1 MYDKP
6 SGLGAH
12 EARAVTIQ
20 AISDGKPSGPA
31 RVRVLAGWSVRHW
44 AVVVVAALVAALAL
58 GLPTDVVPNPLY
70 TRMTPVQWWN
80 YPVLVASSLLIG
92 LTAATYVRSR
102 AVDLRGGR
110 RMTGG
115 GLLSL
120 FAIGCP
126 VCNKLVVLAL
136 GMGGAL
142 RLFAPIQPLLA
153 VASLGLVAW
162 ALWVRLGGAAACPLP
177 SALRRPGG

>member
-1 MYDKP
+1 MTIQATATGQP
-6 SGLGAH
+6 SGL
-12 EARAVTIQ
+12 ARIRT
-20 AISDGKPSGPA
+20 
-31 RVRVLAGWSVRHW
+31 LAGWSARHW
-44 AVVVVAALVAALAL
+44 AVALVAAVAAVLAL

-80 YPVLVASSLLIG
+80 YPILVVSSLLIG
-92 LTAATYVRSR
+92 FTAGTYVRGP
-102 AVDLRGGR
+102 AADLRGGR

-136 GMGGAL
+136 GMSGAL
-142 RLFAPIQPLLA
+142 RLFAPVQPLLG
-153 VASLGLVAW
+153 VVSVGLVAW
-162 ALWVRLGGAAACPLP
+162 ALWARLGVAVACPLP
-177 SALRRPGG
+177 EAGQRPSG

>member
-1 MYDKP
+1 M
-6 SGLGAH
+6 
-12 EARAVTIQ
+12 EAVTIQ
-20 AISDGKPSGPA
+20 ASRTERPSGIA
-31 RVRVLAGWSVRHW
+31 RVRALADWSARQW
-44 AVVVVAALVAALAL
+44 AVAVMAAVAAALAL

-80 YPVLVASSLLIG
+80 YPILVVSSLLIG
-92 LTAATYVRSR
+92 LVAGTYVRNR
-102 AVDLRGGR
+102 GTDLRGGR

-126 VCNKLVVLAL
+126 VCNKLIVLAL
-136 GMGGAL
+136 GVSGAL
-142 RLFAPIQPLLA
+142 RLFAPIQPLLG

-162 ALWVRLGGAAACPLP
+162 ALWVRLGSAVVCPLP
-177 SALRRPGG
+177 SAPRRPRG

>member
-1 MYDKP
+1 
-6 SGLGAH
+6 L
-12 EARAVTIQ
+12 VTIKATRGRQ
-20 AISDGKPSGPA
+20 FGMA
-31 RVRVLAGWSVRHW
+31 RVGTFASWSARQW
-44 AVVVVAALVAALAL
+44 AVAVVAAAGAALAL

-80 YPVLVASSLLIG
+80 YPILVASSLLIG
-92 LTAATYVRSR
+92 LTVGTYVRGRS
-102 AVDLRGGR
+102 ADLRGGR

-136 GMGGAL
+136 GVSGAL
-142 RLFAPIQPLLA
+142 RLFAPIQPLLGL
-153 VASLGLVAW
+153 ASLGLVAA
-162 ALWVRLGGAAACPLP
+162 ALWVRLGSAAACSLP
-177 SALRRPGG
+177 TAEQRLPG

>member
-1 MYDKP
+1 MTI
-6 SGLGAH
+6 
-12 EARAVTIQ
+12 RAGGIERP
-20 AISDGKPSGPA
+20 AGIA
-31 RVRVLAGWSVRHW
+31 RVRALAGWSARHW
-44 AVVVVAALVAALAL
+44 TVAAVAAVAAALAL

-80 YPVLVASSLLIG
+80 YPVLAASSLLIG
-92 LTAATYVRSR
+92 LTAATYVRNR
-102 AVDLRGGR
+102 VVDLRGGR
-110 RMTGG
+110 RTAGG

-136 GMGGAL
+136 GASGAL

-153 VASLGLVAW
+153 LASLGLVAW
-162 ALWVRLGGAAACPLP
+162 ALWVRLGSATACPLP
-177 SALRRPGG
+177 PASGRLTLSAARRPLGAM